1 MTTAHTSSHDID
13 TIIAEVDERGF
24 CIVPN
29 VISEEKADQA
39 RTALHTLLDAE
50 ITEQT
55 REARTQRVGQIAVK
69 HPIFL
74 ELLCNPFVL
83 AVWQRMLGDDI
94 MCSSWSA
101 NTVYPGHDRIG
112 WHSDYPYWSLKP
124 PWPAGNFAG
133 QTVWMLDDYTEENG
147 ATAAIPYS
155 HKKAHPPDEPKTEW
169 RDDGEIFLGKR
180 GSVVFAH
187 GAWWHT
193 ARPNRTDQSRSC
205 LLGMYLMPWFIP
217 QEDMRAQLEQLE
229 NPSELAQQLLC
240 GKQHSPNTVGV
251 Y

>member
-1 MTTAHTSSHDID
+1 MTTTATPNID
-13 TIIAEVDERGF
+13 SIINEVDERGF
-24 CIVPN
+24 CVVHD
-29 VISEEKADQA
+29 VICPEKADEA
-39 RTALHTLLDAE
+39 RNVLHDLLDTE
-50 ITEQT
+50 ITEQA

-74 ELLCNPFVL
+74 ELMCHPFVL
-83 AVWQRMLGDDI
+83 AVWQRMLGEDI

-101 NTVYPGHDRIG
+101 NTVYPGHDHIA

-124 PWPAGNFAG
+124 PWPAGNLAG
-133 QTVWMLDDYTEENG
+133 QTLWMLDDYTEENG
-147 ATAAIPYS
+147 ATAAIPNS
-155 HKKAHPPDEPKTEW
+155 HKKGHFPDEPKNEW
-169 RDDGEIFLGKR
+169 RDEGEIFIGTR

-193 ARPNRTDQSRSC
+193 ARPNKTDQSRSC

-217 QEDMRAQLEQLE
+217 QEDMHAQLEQLE
-229 NPSELAQQLLC
+229 NPSEIVQQLLC
-240 GKQHSPNTVGV
+240 GKQHRPNTVGI

>member
-1 MTTAHTSSHDID
+1 MTTTATPYID
-13 TIIAEVDERGF
+13 SIINEVDERGF
-24 CIVPN
+24 CVVHD
-29 VISEEKADQA
+29 VICPEKADEA
-39 RTALHTLLDAE
+39 REVLHGLLDAE

-169 RDDGEIFLGKR
+169 RDEGEIFLGKR